1 MRVSDCRVSE
11 RLRARRRVKVRERA
25 RESERERE
33 RNRERERERTLV
45 KDTGM
50 DTHHGGLLQLHVRR
64 VLSPAQ

>member
-33 RNRERERERTLV
+33 TERERERTLV